1 MDKLDAIFDMQSAL
15 NKEIVAL
22 RHLEN
27 ITPDEWQQKLT
38 LAMLSELTEALDG
51 TNWKW
56 WKNKTP
62 QRSRL
67 SQGRNRGYAAL
78 SGQHVPARRHERRRN
93 V

>member
-1 MDKLDAIFDMQSAL
+1 MDKLDAIFDIQSAL

-62 QRSRL
+62 KDPDYLKDEIGICCTFWS
-67 SQGRNRGYAAL
+67 ACPCA
-78 SGQHVPARRHERRRN
+78 PA
-93 V
+93 